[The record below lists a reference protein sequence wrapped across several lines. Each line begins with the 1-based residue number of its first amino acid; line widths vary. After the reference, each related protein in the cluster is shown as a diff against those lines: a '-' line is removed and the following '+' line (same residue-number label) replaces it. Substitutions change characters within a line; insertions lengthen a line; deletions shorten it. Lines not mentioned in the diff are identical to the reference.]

1 MTDPYEFSRRVRC
14 DADNLET
21 QINAKWKNPQKV
33 KDAVDSLRDLAN
45 EYDSRVA
52 RYEAEIA
59 VLRAELAKAPQ
70 WSTHAPI
77 VVPAIWP
84 ADSSGTPPGARMT
97 GGTAKPTT

>member
-14 DADNLET
+14 DADWLGIRIDEL
-21 QINAKWKNPQKV
+21 WKNPKKV
-33 KDAVDSLRDLAN
+33 QDSVDGLRALAN

-59 VLRAELAKAPQ
+59 VLRAEVDRL
-70 WSTHAPI
+70 STTTTHSIQSPI
-77 VVPAIWP
+77 AVPTFWP
-84 ADSSGTPPGARMT
+84 AT